1 MYIGSIGPGHIGST
15 LARRL
20 TPLGHQGPDRQLSR
34 TGIARGAGRRDRRD
48 RVDSRA
54 GRQRTTFDG
63 IAMTSV
69 TGWELERGED
79 SVPIAVSG
87 SLLLD
92 DEDHVLQAA
101 RDGAGLA
108 IVDGE
113 RAAAHVKSGRLVEV
127 MRDWMAPFHGFFL
140 YSPHRKQQPAAL
152 TAVIDLFRLQR

>member
-1 MYIGSIGPGHIGST
+1 MADGARYSSLRTTFGSRREARQAGSQQAT
-15 LARRL
+15 AA
-20 TPLGHQGPDRQLSR
+20 
-34 TGIARGAGRRDRRD
+34 I
-48 RVDSRA
+48 
-54 GRQRTTFDG
+54 TTFDG

-79 SVPIAVSG
+79 SVAIAVSG

-92 DEDHVLQAA
+92 DEDLVLQAA

-113 RAAAHVKSGRLVEV
+113 RAVAHVKSGRLVEV